1 MERYFLQAD
10 AMNNDY
16 VWILTESE
24 PPSPTND
31 GSRGETQ
38 PNPFSN
44 QPKSPAP
51 PITPYSLQRVPV
63 QAEKLER
70 GMSDFLQ
77 VVGRVFTRAQESAK
91 ELGGM
96 ELDEIELGVE
106 INGEGQFSLLGN
118 GGKLGGKGAMTLKFK
133 KANPK

>member
-1 MERYFLQAD
+1 MT
-10 AMNNDY
+10 NDY
-16 VWILTESE
+16 VWILTEAE
-24 PPSPTND
+24 PTTDTVD
-31 GSRGETQ
+31 GSRGDAR
-38 PNPFSN
+38 PSPFSK
-44 QPKSPAP
+44 PKSPAP

-63 QAEKLER
+63 QAEKLEQ

-77 VVGRVFTRAQESAK
+77 VVGKVFTRAQESAT

-118 GGKLGGKGAMTLKFK
+118 GGKVGGKGTMTLKFK
-133 KANPK
+133 RAAAK